1 MSNESESS
9 QPENLSRA
17 QPWPLVLR
25 SMRMSPLF
33 EDGASWMRAEAVWC
47 GEGCPD
53 MDNGNA
59 VVKPLVTRASDDVED
74 NTFVKSVEEAPLF
87 RRRAPIP

>member
-1 MSNESESS
+1 MDEG
-9 QPENLSRA
+9 RG
-17 QPWPLVLR
+17 VL
-25 SMRMSPLF
+25 
-33 EDGASWMRAEAVWC
+33 WC

-74 NTFVKSVEEAPLF
+74 NTFVKSIEEAPLL
-87 RRRAPIP
+87 RRRAPLPQRKMPLVRSRAPVVQRRAPCCVIGRPGVV